1 MTYGQPSGTT
11 AFNPFV
17 SDIVLDALERCS
29 IYAPETKHITSAR
42 RSLNLLLTS
51 KWSNSGLNLWR
62 IELLTT
68 PLIQGVLTYNLTSDI
83 VSVMDTYRRQYQ
95 MNAPVSAAVNF
106 STVINTPT
114 VTVNLTNA
122 GVVVGGYVQ
131 IAVPVSIGGIVLLGF
146 YQVVST
152 PSANQFTI
160 TAASNATSTVNNGGA
175 VPAFTTQAAVG
186 VCAVTLNDHGLLAGQ
201 PFMVQVSTAVGG
213 ITVFGSYTV
222 ATVLSADAFTIQLAS
237 PAISNDTESENGG
250 LGYFASQNTTTSPTD
265 ILMSPFSRNDYAA
278 MANKFA
284 PGPPTVYWVD
294 RTMTPSVTVW
304 PVTDA
309 TGPYEMRSYIMRQIQ
324 DANPQGGQTLDL
336 VQRAYYACTLD
347 LARDLAMK
355 FSPKLY
361 PVLKQEA
368 LDAWTDMSSEDVEH
382 VSSFIV
388 PAFSRA

>member
-11 AFNPFV
+11 NFAPFV
-17 SDIVLDALERCS
+17 SDIVLDSLERCG

-51 KWSNSGLNLWR
+51 KWSNSGINLWR
-62 IELLTT
+62 IELLST
-68 PLIQGVLTYNLTSDI
+68 PLTQGVLTYNLTSDI

-95 MNAPVSAAVNF
+95 MNAPANAAVNF

-122 GVVVGGYVQ
+122 GVAVGGYFQVT
-131 IAVPVSIGGIVLLGF
+131 VPVSIGGIVLLGF

-175 VPAFTTQAAVG
+175 VPVFSSTAAS
-186 VCAVTLNDHGLLAGQ
+186 VTVNVLLNDHGLLAGQ
-201 PFMVQVSTAVGG
+201 PFVAQVSTALGG
-213 ITVFGSYTV
+213 TTVFGSYSVNTV
-222 ATVLSADAFTIQLAS
+222 VDGNNFTITLAS
-237 PAISNDTESENGG
+237 AALSNDSQSENGG

-265 ILMSPFSRNDYAA
+265 ILMSPWSRNDYAA
-278 MANKFA
+278 QSNKFA
-284 PGPPTVYWVD
+284 PGAPTSYWVD
-294 RTMTPSVTVW
+294 RTLTPSITVW

-324 DANPQGGQTLDL
+324 DTNPVGGQTLDL

-347 LARDLAMK
+347 LARDLSMK

-382 VSSFIV
+382 VSTVIL
-388 PAFSRA
+388 PNFSRA

>member
-1 MTYGQPSGTT
+1 MTYGQSSNTT
-11 AFNPFV
+11 AFSPFV

-29 IYAPETKHITSAR
+29 IYAPETKHLTSAR

-62 IELLTT
+62 ISELVT
-68 PLIQGVLTYNLTSDI
+68 PLTQGITTYNLTSDI

-95 MNAPVSAAVNF
+95 MNAAVSAAVNF
-106 STVINTPT
+106 STLINTPT
-114 VTVNLTNA
+114 VTVNLANA
-122 GVVVGGYVQ
+122 GVAVGGYFAVT
-131 IAVPVSIGGIVLLGF
+131 VPVSIGGIVLLGF

-160 TAASNATSTVNNGGA
+160 TAAANATSSVTNGGA
-175 VPAFTTQAAVG
+175 VPVFTSTVSSTAVN
-186 VCAVTLNDHGLLAGQ
+186 VLLNNHGLLAGQ
-201 PFMVQVSTAVGG
+201 PFVVQVSTSLGG
-213 ITVFGSYTV
+213 TTVFGSYSV
-222 ATVLSADAFTIQLAS
+222 ATVVDANNFTITLAS
-237 PAISNDTESENGG
+237 AANSNDTESENGG
-250 LGYFASQNTTTSPTD
+250 QGYFASQNTTTSPTD
-265 ILMSPFSRNDYAA
+265 ILMTPWSRNDYAA
-278 MANKFA
+278 MADKFA

-294 RTMTPSVTVW
+294 RTITPSVTVW

-324 DANPQGGQTLDL
+324 DANPVGGQTLNL

-368 LDAWTDMSSEDVEH
+368 LDAWTDMTSEDVEH
-382 VSSFIV
+382 VSSFLIPSFPRV
-388 PAFSRA
+388 